1 MTLAHVMRMIDHAD
15 DEDEL
20 VDESTSVAA
29 AMPAQGEAIR
39 KRRQRSKSSLMR
51 ADLPRN
57 PCLLV
62 KTPSS
67 DCFCLE
73 FPNTLRCDKGVRRI
87 IANFT
92 RQTLELVLMR

>member
-1 MTLAHVMRMIDHAD
+1 MRMIDHAD
-15 DEDEL
+15 DEDEF

-39 KRRQRSKSSLMR
+39 KRRQRGKSSLTR

-67 DCFCLE
+67 DCFCLLPGNDAALVE
-73 FPNTLRCDKGVRRI
+73 VG
-87 IANFT
+87 
-92 RQTLELVLMR
+92 LVLRPFEELFA